1 MLASAHDDAGSDER
15 VRPPTGVVPAAHRG
29 ATRTSVLSSCPLRF
43 PMKTFLQNLLILFCF
58 ALCGLIAFQW
68 VRETRLREEV
78 RALHDTVYKKSELIQ
93 SLEGHLKTAQAEA
106 ARLDKLRIELTETV
120 KSNRVEL
127 AELSKDKDRLEKDL
141 DTQKRHVDLYKE
153 ATERANE
160 SILEQNKIIKE
171 QNARMKEL
179 ADDRNQ
185 IVEKYN
191 ETVKQYNDVVGKYNE
206 LAKLYEK
213 LQADFVSSQPK
224 QPSKP

>member
-1 MLASAHDDAGSDER
+1 
-15 VRPPTGVVPAAHRG
+15 
-29 ATRTSVLSSCPLRF
+29 
-43 PMKTFLQNLLILFCF
+43 MKTFLQNLLILFCF

-68 VRETRLREEV
+68 VRETRLRDEI
-78 RALHDTVYKKSELIQ
+78 RALHDTVYKKAELIQ
-93 SLEGHLKTAQAEA
+93 NLEGQLKNTQTEA
-106 ARLDKLRIELTETV
+106 TRLDKLRIELTETV

-127 AELSKDKDRLEKDL
+127 AEMSKKNDQLEKEL
-141 DTQKRHVDLYKE
+141 DAQKRRVELYKD

-160 SILEQNKIIKE
+160 SITEQNKIIKE
-171 QNARMKEL
+171 QNAKMKEL

-213 LQADFVSSQPK
+213 LQADFVEFQNK
-224 QPSKP
+224 QQQQKK